1 MDGCVCIYVCM
12 YVCKYP
18 GKFKLPHLR
27 NYSGYRAEIYV
38 HLKQADLSL
47 ISFSLKLMY
56 EMEFYEDLIFF

>member
-1 MDGCVCIYVCM
+1 M